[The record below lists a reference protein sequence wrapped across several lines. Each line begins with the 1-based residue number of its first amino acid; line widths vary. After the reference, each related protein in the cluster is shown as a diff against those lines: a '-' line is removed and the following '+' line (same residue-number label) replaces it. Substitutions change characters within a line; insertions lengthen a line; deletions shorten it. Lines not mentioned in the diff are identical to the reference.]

1 METDMGMGMP
11 PDMPMQM
18 PQGPPPG
25 QPPMPAGPAPFATT
39 TGLPP
44 IDEMQQDKNL
54 VPHLTEKE
62 LTNIADICCR
72 DYDSDVE
79 SRRPR
84 MKRLAEYQGIY
95 ASVMKAKNF
104 PWTDAANVN
113 LPTLTYPWLQVQGRL
128 YDMIWPANGK
138 IFYSSPT
145 NSGDVHRA
153 NVTEMFG
160 NAYIRQKMPE
170 MAQGLDD
177 TLHQCVGYGSAFR
190 RTYWNEYE
198 ERAASDWIPIAD
210 FVVMDTQRSQDP
222 SMRDVPRYTL
232 VQRLNRFDLE
242 AWGERGIYLNVDK
255 IQWGDPDKPVETA
268 FEAKLKQIDGITE
281 SDDASFDDKPRM
293 VIEQH
298 RTWKLPDQSGL
309 HIDLD
314 GKAHAVI
321 ITVDYQSKQVLRIV
335 VREENDPADHSRYQ
349 RQAQEFEGFT
359 QARDAFEA
367 ALSGPPALMMGPTG
381 PMQAPA
387 PMPPPMPK
395 WMKTDEDGASLPP
408 RAQRKREICF
418 FTHYRAFPSEG
429 FYGLGLGDF
438 LIGLVKAI
446 NTLANQHIDGLT
458 LRNAKGGFI
467 SKTMKG
473 QRGQIAISPG
483 KFVEVDAPMGA
494 LKDGIAWL
502 EPPQNDP
509 TTMPMISMLMEAA
522 DKLVASSDL
531 MSGQT
536 SGANRT
542 AKETQILAEQMMM
555 QITVLARRMKEAQ
568 RHEIDKLWRIWGVF
582 LPDEEIVNVVGE
594 DGSPQELKV
603 GRAMFIP
610 DAHVIPAA
618 DPRTKTQRIE
628 DATAVFTVVTTNP
641 YLMQSPNR
649 DTIMRAVTEDM
660 LRAHGA
666 EKLLKMMPP
675 PQGPPPPPQP
685 KQAWEEDADAL
696 QSKPHPVL
704 PGDDDQGHLFGPG
717 GHIAFQG
724 SPAHKSMSKE
734 QKAGHE
740 QHVRDHHA
748 AMIVKTAQR
757 SGMSR
762 PPQGAPPQMP
772 PMGGPQ

>member
-1 METDMGMGMP
+1 MSLGMP
-11 PDMPMQM
+11 PPE
-18 PQGPPPG
+18 PPIAQQPG
-25 QPPMPAGPAPFATT
+25 LPPGPAPFATT

-44 IDEMQQDKNL
+44 IDEMQKDANL
-54 VPHLTEKE
+54 VPYLTAKE
-62 LTNIADICCR
+62 QERIADTCCK
-72 DYDSDVE
+72 DYDADVE
-79 SRRPR
+79 SRKPR
-84 MKRLAEYQGIY
+84 MKRLAEYQGVY

-113 LPTLTYPWLQVQGRL
+113 LPVLTYPWLQVQGRL
-128 YDMIWPANGK
+128 YDMLWPANGK

-145 NSGDVHRA
+145 NASDVTRA
-153 NVTEMFG
+153 NATEMFG
-160 NAYIRQKMPE
+160 NAYIRQRMPE

-177 TLHQCVGYGSAFR
+177 TLHQVCGYGSAFR

-242 AWGERGIYLNVDK
+242 AWDERGIYENVEQ
-255 IQWGDPDKPVETA
+255 IQWGEPDKPKETEL
-268 FEAKLKQIDGITE
+268 EAKLKKIDGTTE
-281 SDDASFDDKPRM
+281 EDDSSSTDDKPRM

-298 RTWKLPDQSGL
+298 RTWRLPDQQGQ
-309 HIDLD
+309 HKDMD

-321 ITVDYQSKQVLRIV
+321 ITIDYQSKKLLRVV
-335 VREENDPADHSRYQ
+335 VREEPDPSDHKRFQKQYQ
-349 RQAQEFEGFT
+349 EHEAFT
-359 QARDAFEA
+359 QAREAFES
-367 ALSGPPALMMGPTG
+367 ALNSPPQLLQG
-381 PMQAPA
+381 PMGLQEAPP
-387 PMPPPMPK
+387 PMPPPMPE
-395 WMKTDEDGASLPP
+395 WMKTDDEGNHLPP
-408 RAQRKREICF
+408 KPQRKREICF

-446 NTLANQHIDGLT
+446 NTLINQHIDGVT

-467 SKTMKG
+467 SKQMKG
-473 QRGQIAISPG
+473 QRGKIAISPG
-483 KFVEVDAPMGA
+483 QFVEVDAPMGS

-502 EPPQNDP
+502 DPPQNDP
-509 TTMPMISMLMEAA
+509 TTMGLVELLMAAA

-582 LPDEEIVNVVGE
+582 LPDEEIVSVIGE
-594 DGSPQELKV
+594 DGAPTPEFKIS
-603 GRAMFIP
+603 RSMFIP
-610 DAHVIPAA
+610 DAHVIPTA

-628 DATAVFTVVTTNP
+628 DAMTVYAAVTSNP
-641 YLMQSPNR
+641 YLMQSP
-649 DTIMRAVTEDM
+649 TAPQMMRAVTEDV

-666 EKLLKMMPP
+666 ERLLKMMPP
-675 PQGPPPPPQP
+675 PPQPPQP
-685 KQAWEEDADAL
+685 PQPAQPWDEDAGAL
-696 QSKPHPVL
+696 QNKPHPVT
-704 PGDDDQGHLFGPG
+704 PGDDDQAHLFGAG
-717 GHIAFQG
+717 GHEAFKA
-724 SPAHKSMSKE
+724 SPGYKNMSKE
-734 QKAGHE
+734 QKA
-740 QHVRDHHA
+740 QHDQHIRDHHA
-748 AMIVKTAQR
+748 QMIRKTAQR
-757 SGMSR
+757 SGMSGPPQMG
-762 PPQGAPPQMP
+762 PPQGPPQMP
-772 PMGGPQ
+772 QQGAPQQ